1 MMSKKEIASLKKDL
15 KQPFV
20 IDSLMQK
27 GNITKENLQPFPVNF
42 DFIQLTQ
49 KMKEILGKKEPQK
62 KHSKNAQIETEQ
74 KKPID
79 WTLQLA
85 VINYLRRLFKFEK
98 DIFNE
103 AFYGLKLY
111 ENIID
116 FFNSIRSILAQNALI
131 LMNEVFTEYIPME
144 DSKTQ
149 KVPPVVNLI
158 KKIIPLLVLKA
169 NTSQSFIKNEA
180 KTCLETIVTNM
191 KYNDTLI
198 TLLHFMNT
206 KKIADMELLY
216 ILTLKMIKNCGKE
229 FFVNFTNFG
238 SLATELGK
246 IYENNKSDLFKRKC
260 KSIINSLVEI
270 MTKEEFD
277 KKCGKKEKEQIK
289 EILEDRLPANT
300 KKEIHNFVLKS
311 KENKKSI
318 ERPKSNCNTKPLL
331 KKAIN
336 VKIINSKIQQ
346 TENSENINN
355 NASVNNIKAINS

>member
-15 KQPFV
+15 KQNFV

-27 GNITKENLQPFPVNF
+27 GNIGKENLQPFSPNY

-49 KMKEILGKKEPQK
+49 KMKEILGKKDSKK
-62 KHSKNAQIETEQ
+62 KHSKNAQVEQEQ
-74 KKPID
+74 KKPTD
-79 WTLQLA
+79 WTLQLS

-103 AFYGLKLY
+103 TFYGLKLY

-131 LMNEVFTEYIPME
+131 LMNEVFSEFIPIEDFKTE
-144 DSKTQ
+144 KA
-149 KVPPVVNLI
+149 PPLVNLI
-158 KKIIPLLVLKA
+158 KKIIPILVLKA

-180 KTCLETIVTNM
+180 KTCLETIVNNM

-198 TLLHFMNT
+198 TLFHFMNT
-206 KKIADMELLY
+206 KKVADMELLY
-216 ILTLKMIKNCGKE
+216 ILTLKMIKNCGKD

-238 SLATELGK
+238 ALTTELRH
-246 IYENNKSDLFKRKC
+246 IYESNKSDLYKRKC
-260 KSIINSLVEI
+260 KNILNALVEI

-300 KKEIHNFVLKS
+300 KKEIHNFAIKS
-311 KENKKSI
+311 KDNKKSI
-318 ERPKSNCNTKPLL
+318 ERPKSICNTKPLL
-331 KKAIN
+331 KKTNNIKL
-336 VKIINSKIQQ
+336 VNSKIQQ
-346 TENSENINN
+346 KENCENINN
-355 NASVNNIKAINS
+355 NASVANIKTIDA